1 MKKLTALLLAL
12 IMVLAMNVT
21 AFAEETILAGNT
33 AATTNLDNFTI
44 DVELKK
50 ADGVNTPVETVT
62 YSLAPAVAADVE
74 EPYNHVGPA
83 DGIKFEGTENTATFP
98 ANASGADLK
107 TTITVTV
114 DNTKFTDLVPGIYRY
129 KITEVVNNTDLGF
142 VNDDE
147 TAKFIDVYVKTVSGE
162 KIVYAATMSATN
174 NGKHKALDTKDG
186 DFTIKY
192 TTSDGTSS
200 TGSDSYD
207 VTITKANGGG
217 GAEDTDEYF
226 KFAVSVGGSQAL
238 NQTKI
243 TVELN
248 DKAAQYSGSGDY
260 DHEITLGT
268 SDASYDYKLKMG
280 GTITLK
286 GLPKTLAIAVTET
299 VASVDGYTTK
309 LETASMTTADNKVE
323 NATTNAARTISDSVA
338 VGSGTIT
345 VTNTRSTI
353 SPTGVVLRIAPYA
366 IMLGAGVVL
375 FIILKSRKNK
385 AVEEA

>member
-12 IMVLAMNVT
+12 VMVLAMNVT
-21 AFAEETILAGNT
+21 VFAEETILAGNT
-33 AATTNLDNFTI
+33 ARDTDLGTFTI
-44 DVELKK
+44 NVELKK
-50 ADGVNTPVETVT
+50 ADGVNTPAETVT
-62 YSLAPAVAADVE
+62 YSLAPADTNDVE

-83 DGIKFEGTENTATFP
+83 NGIKFEGTENTATFP
-98 ANASGADLK
+98 VNASGDDLK

-114 DNTKFTDLVPGIYRY
+114 DKAQFADKVPGIYRY
-129 KITEVVNNTDLGF
+129 KITETVNNTDLGF

-147 TAKFIDVYVKTVSGE
+147 TAKFIDVYVKTVGGE

-174 NGKHKALDTKDG
+174 TGDHKPLGTKDG

-192 TTSDGTSS
+192 TTSDGTSN

-207 VTITKANGGG
+207 VTITKANGAG
-217 GAEDTDEYF
+217 GAEDTEEF
-226 KFAVSVGGSQAL
+226 FRFTVNVGGSPAL
-238 NQTKI
+238 NETKI
-243 TVELN
+243 SVALN
-248 DKAAQYSGSGDY
+248 EKAAQYNGTGAHDT
-260 DHEITLGT
+260 EITLGT

-299 VASVDGYTTK
+299 VESVDGYTTK
-309 LETASMTTADNKVE
+309 LEAASMTKQNNKVE
-323 NATTNAARTISDSVA
+323 NKTANADRKIDDSVA
-338 VGSGTIT
+338 GVGGTIT

-385 AVEEA
+385 AVEGA